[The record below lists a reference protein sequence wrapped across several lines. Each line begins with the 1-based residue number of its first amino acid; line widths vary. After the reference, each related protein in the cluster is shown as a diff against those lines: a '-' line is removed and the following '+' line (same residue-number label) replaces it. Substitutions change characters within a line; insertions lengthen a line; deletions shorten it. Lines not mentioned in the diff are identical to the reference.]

1 MVSNGLFIEW
11 HGLLKMSKRLRK
23 NWYWWLLGV
32 MVLGYGVLMSYLSI
46 RRYLAFAASYDLANA
61 DQTVWNTA
69 YGKFFALTGSQTPV
83 SRLQFHTDFIFIL
96 LAPFYWLWNDVR
108 MLLVLQSVLIGLG
121 AVPIFLL
128 TRKVLKRE
136 YAGLA
141 LAAVYLLNPG
151 VLWTNM
157 YDFHGVS
164 LAMPF
169 LLFLFYF
176 VYQKKWRW
184 VGVFAILSMMTKENV
199 GLFVAMLGL
208 GMVLIRKNMKQ
219 GFALFLAGGIW
230 FVLASFVLMPCF
242 SFTDEHW
249 VMDWYSVAKSRAVS
263 ISSVADLYS
272 FIKGYFFNS
281 DSLIYYGKLL
291 EPFAFLPL
299 LGLPWLFLVGPE
311 VAINL
316 LSSQGQ
322 MKSIVMHYDS
332 VLVVG
337 VMIGLIFGLKY
348 LFWLIDKLFVGL
360 KGKKE
365 ILKIGVLLLILV
377 AVARS
382 NYFYSPLPSTPGH
395 WKLMYRVGEAEKE
408 FEKVLR
414 QIPEKDTI
422 TASSEVRNHLTH
434 RLNAYNL
441 PNGVDESD
449 WVAMVDQNR
458 LVGDYEMK
466 DFEGGLIDRL
476 KERDDFELV
485 FQQDHFWLFKKKW

>member
-1 MVSNGLFIEW
+1 
-11 HGLLKMSKRLRK
+11 
-23 NWYWWLLGV
+23 

-46 RRYLAFAASYDLANA
+46 RRYSAFAASYDLANA

-69 YGKFFALTGSQTPV
+69 YGKFFALTGRQVSV
-83 SRLQFHTDFIFIL
+83 SRLQFHADFIFIL

-108 MLLVLQSVLIGLG
+108 MLLVLQSMLIGLG

-128 TRKVLKRE
+128 ARKVLKKE
-136 YAGLA
+136 YAGLV
-141 LAAVYLLNPG
+141 LAVAYLLNPG

-164 LAMPF
+164 LVMPF

-176 VYQKKWRW
+176 VYVKKWKW
-184 VGVFAILSMMTKENV
+184 VWFFAVLSMMTKENV
-199 GLFVAMLGL
+199 GLFVGMLGL
-208 GMVLIRKNMKQ
+208 GMVLLRKNIKQ
-219 GFALFLAGGIW
+219 GLGLFLVGFFW
-230 FVLASFVLMPCF
+230 FTFVSFVLIPRF
-242 SFTDEHW
+242 SFVGEHW
-249 VMDWYSVAKSRAVS
+249 VMDWYSVAKSRAMSV
-263 ISSVADLYS
+263 SSVADLYS
-272 FIKGYFFNS
+272 FVKSYFFNG
-281 DSLIYYGKLL
+281 DSLIYYRKLL

-299 LGLPWLFLVGPE
+299 LGLPWLGMVGPE
-311 VAINL
+311 LAINL

-337 VMIGLIFGLKY
+337 IMIGLIFGLKY
-348 LFWLIDKLFVGL
+348 LFWLIDKLLVGL
-360 KGKKE
+360 KNKKE
-365 ILKIGVLLLILV
+365 ILKVGVLLLILV
-377 AVARS
+377 ATARS

-408 FEKVLR
+408 FEKMLR

-441 PNGVDESD
+441 PNGVEESD
-449 WVAMVDQNR
+449 WIAMVDQNR

-466 DFEGGLIDRL
+466 DFEGALIDRL
-476 KERDDFELV
+476 EKRDDFKLI
-485 FQQDHFWLFKKKW
+485 FRQDHFWLFKRKW